1 MRFAYRFLRYYR
13 YYSGK
18 RLVFDLCLIA
28 VILIFF
34 FYFLDKSSMIDSLA
48 NNLKT
53 EVSKLKTV
61 KKPYTHDISSNS
73 SSEVILPSRIPK
85 SCFSSATRGCVCYD
99 QYTTIIR
106 DFPVD
111 RCHDIVNGF
120 ARF

>member
-1 MRFAYRFLRYYR
+1 MR

-28 VILIFF
+28 VVLGFS
-34 FYFLDKSSMIDSLA
+34 FYFLNKSSMIYFLT

-53 EVSKLKTV
+53 EVSKLKAV
-61 KKPYTHDISSNS
+61 KKPYTHDIHSNS
-73 SSEVILPSRIPK
+73 SSEVIPPSRIPK
-85 SCFSSATRGCVCYD
+85 SCFSSDTRGCVCYD
-99 QYTTIIR
+99 QHTTIIR

-120 ARF
+120 APF